1 MEGID
6 WLLNL
11 VLPGSRD
18 NVDRLHRPDGKAE
31 TVPIV
36 FDVDLASLDQVKPWL
51 VLLAFRQ
58 LGHIEESLYFVVLRS
73 RLFVFVRLRHGV
85 RVV

>member
-1 MEGID
+1 MERVD
-6 WLLNL
+6 WLLNF

-18 NVDRLHRPDGKAE
+18 NVERLHRPDGQAE
-31 TVPIV
+31 TVSVV
-36 FDVDLASLDQVKPWL
+36 FDVDLATLDQVKPRL

-58 LGHIEESLYFVVLRS
+58 LGHVEESLYFVVLRT